1 MKLIKINPLNR
12 GFFNRMAK
20 NKKQPTEA
28 DRLRAGVYKGYSINW
43 LRKETGH
50 PDYGLVA
57 EYDALKKE
65 K

>member
-1 MKLIKINPLNR
+1 
-12 GFFNRMAK
+12 MAK
-20 NKKQPTEA
+20 NKKQPTDA
-28 DRLRAGVYKGYSINW
+28 DRLKAGVYKGYSINW

-50 PDYGLVA
+50 PDYGLIA